1 MAGSRFAA
9 IALVSCFFLQSFLFA
24 KAPQSSQ
31 TAREDAMIR
40 EVLELEHDSKEAAM
54 RNDASFNARMLADDY
69 LAIGPLGEIITKD
82 ESVAIRRGANLHYDS
97 IDISE
102 IAVRI
107 YGDTAIVTARAE
119 VKGTNLGEDFSG
131 PYRFTRV
138 WVKRNGEWHT
148 VSYQATVSK

>member
-9 IALVSCFFLQSFLFA
+9 VALIFFFVLQSFSFA

-31 TAREDAMIR
+31 TAHEDAMIR
-40 EVLELEHDSKEAAM
+40 EVLELERDSKEAAM
-54 RNDASFNARMLADDY
+54 RNDASFSARMLGEDY
-69 LAIGPLGEIITKD
+69 IAIGPLGEIITKE
-82 ESVAIRRGANLHYDS
+82 ESVALRHGSSLHYDS
-97 IDISE
+97 MDISE

-107 YGDTAIVTARAE
+107 YGDTAIVTARAD
-119 VKGTNLGEDFSG
+119 VKGTNVGEDFSG

-148 VSYQATVSK
+148 VSYQATVTK